1 MVDEGREEQ
10 TDRQKDWQGNGKRA
24 RKDGHTGRAT
34 DGDRWIDRQRERE
47 TDDRIESRTTE
58 HANGQTDIHTDV
70 QTESHTIGPLTNRL
84 SFRLHFRNDSLI
96 IWWLSDKTRTE
107 MYLRGT
113 TRAKRSRE
121 NRINFCLNSF
131 RPTLSGPTQEQM
143 EQKIYRGSIHIFQPN
158 CKV

>member
-1 MVDEGREEQ
+1 M
-10 TDRQKDWQGNGKRA
+10 
-24 RKDGHTGRAT
+24 
-34 DGDRWIDRQRERE
+34 
-47 TDDRIESRTTE
+47 
-58 HANGQTDIHTDV
+58 
-70 QTESHTIGPLTNRL
+70 GPLTNCL

-143 EQKIYRGSIHIFQPN
+143 EQKIYRGSTHIFQPN
-158 CKV
+158 CSLKCFKSDLLHIISRNSRVRLILDLKTGEEGWTLANIDCKYRPSHLSGQWNRSGWRRIISQQWYCVR